1 MNRFIKSEIDLLY
14 YTDCDL
20 VGGVLKKWLGAKP
33 NNVELQEVVKSYMGM
48 VFYTNNLLM
57 ERWAYDKIISDA
69 REERN
74 RAILRTRAAEEEI
87 KKLQEQIKLSK
98 YEL

>member
-1 MNRFIKSEIDLLY
+1 
-14 YTDCDL
+14 
-20 VGGVLKKWLGAKP
+20 
-33 NNVELQEVVKSYMGM
+33 MGM

-69 REERN
+69 RDERN